1 MVKRI
6 RTATHKDFP
15 LNEPLQHSVYDESNR
30 LLLRRGYV
38 LTMPGFSDK
47 ILARGCYIGEPEKE
61 PEIKEAIPDPG
72 RSASAGA
79 APGSKNTDSVSIAQE
94 PVLTV
99 FQLCAE
105 LITRLRSLQRQMV
118 GLLEP
123 IAGIGATIG
132 EQALQLLRLLDR
144 EADAVLAACM
154 LLNETKDNRPTQQV
168 LGAAV
173 AALLSGKLQLPP
185 EQKLTLI
192 KAALTRD
199 LGLLE
204 IDRAFAGVTP
214 LPETATAK
222 VRAHTLRSVTYLQQ
236 QGILDPDWLRIVK
249 QHHERLDGSGYPA
262 GLVGDQIDP
271 LALLLGL
278 SDSYAG
284 MVLSNQRRP
293 GMAPPVSMRQLV
305 GVKNA
310 SFSEQHI
317 AILVRQ
323 LGLYPPGTLVKLKSG
338 EAAVVRNSSPPGR
351 SPLVF
356 AFYDRDGMVR
366 STPLARDTNQ
376 PDFSIVECLAPEQCL
391 SAKLVIR
398 RLWL

>member
-6 RTATHKDFP
+6 RTATEKDFP
-15 LNEPLQHSVYDESNR
+15 LNEPLQHSIYDESNR

-38 LTMPGFSDK
+38 LTMPGFGEK

-61 PEIKEAIPDPG
+61 PETKEAIPDPG
-72 RSASAGA
+72 RGASAGA
-79 APGSKNTDSVSIAQE
+79 ALGSKNTDSVVAARE
-94 PVLTV
+94 PVLPV

-105 LITRLRSLQRQMV
+105 MITRVRSLQRQMV

-123 IAGIGATIG
+123 IPDIGATLG
-132 EQALQLLRLLDR
+132 EQAQQLLSLLDR

-154 LLNETKDNRPTQQV
+154 LLNEAKDNRPTQQV

-173 AALLSGKLQLPP
+173 AAMLSGQLQLQP

-199 LGLLE
+199 LGLFE
-204 IDRAFAGVTP
+204 IDRAFAAVTP
-214 LPETATAK
+214 LPEAASAK
-222 VRAHTLRSVTYLQQ
+222 VRSHTLRSVNYLQQ
-236 QGILDPDWLRIVK
+236 QGIQDPAWLRIVE

-262 GLVGDQIDP
+262 GLAGEQIDP

-284 MVLSNQRRP
+284 MVLSNQRRK

-310 SFSEQHI
+310 NFSEQQI

-323 LGLYPPGTLVKLKSG
+323 LGLYPPGTLVKLKSA
-338 EAAVVRNSSPPGR
+338 EAAVVKNSSPPGR
-351 SPLVF
+351 SPIVY

-366 STPLARDTNQ
+366 STPLMRDTNQ
-376 PDFSIVECLAPEQCL
+376 PEFSIVECLAPEQCL